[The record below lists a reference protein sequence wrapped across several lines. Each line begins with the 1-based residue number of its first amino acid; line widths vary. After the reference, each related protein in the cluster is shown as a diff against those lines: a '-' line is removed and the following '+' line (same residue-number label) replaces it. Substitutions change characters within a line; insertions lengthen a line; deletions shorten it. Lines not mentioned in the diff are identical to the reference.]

1 MKFAAIDIGSNAVRL
16 QITGILY
23 SSKGIIF
30 KKLEYVR
37 FPLRLGREVFNE
49 GQISH
54 YQIERFLKLMKAF
67 KLLIELYEVTDC
79 MACATSAMREATN
92 GKEVIK
98 KTKKDTGIEIEV
110 ISGEKE
116 ARMINDSITDHLD
129 DKAYLHIDVGGGST
143 ELNMYLNGEKRM
155 SESFEIGSVR
165 RLQQRENPEVWADIK
180 KWVKNNLSGEVGKV
194 IAVGTGGNINK
205 MFDMAS
211 VKKGKTMSLRKLR
224 SIQKQIAGMGLE
236 ERINELQLNPD
247 RADVIVPASEIYIS
261 VMQWA
266 RATSILVPNAG
277 LKDGMMKTMYKRN
290 I

>member
-92 GKEVIK
+92 GREVIK